1 MYTTFNFSD
10 LQSVTKINPQTNFMQ
25 YINLGMRYTKE
36 EYEALRP
43 SAKYPW
49 VHEKRQVVIDYMKRV
64 HNIDL
69 VAIVRGPEL

>member
-10 LQSVTKINPQTNFMQ
+10 LQSVTKINPQTNFLQ

-43 SAKYPW
+43 SSKYPL
-49 VHEKRQVVIDYMKRV
+49 VHEKRQFVIDYILTFLAQLFLGLLFNV
-64 HNIDL
+64 L
-69 VAIVRGPEL
+69 

>member
-1 MYTTFNFSD
+1 
-10 LQSVTKINPQTNFMQ
+10 MQ

-43 SAKYPW
+43 SSKYPL
-49 VHEKRQVVIDYMKRV
+49 VHEKRQFVIDYMKRV